1 MKKLIFCVVL
11 LLTGCAP
18 SHEKSS
24 AQKIVDASI
33 EAYGGKAWEDLH
45 LEFKFRKHNY
55 HLYRKQNQF
64 RYVRK
69 ALDSAA
75 PYIDSLWS
83 DGRFTRHQ
91 NQMLV
96 QLSDSLKK
104 VYSASVNSVLY
115 FVQIPHILNDAAV
128 IKTQLPDKSING
140 KTYHSIKV
148 TFQQEGGGED
158 FQDEFRYWIDP
169 KTYSIDYMAY
179 NYLTDGGGT
188 RFRVAYNQR
197 TIGPIRVQDYRNLK
211 PNATF
216 TPLDSLPKLFE
227 SGKLQQLSVI
237 ENTHWEIY

>member
-11 LLTGCAP
+11 LLTGCSP

-33 EAYGGKAWEDLH
+33 EAYGGNAWDALH
-45 LEFKFRKHNY
+45 LEFKFRNHRY
-55 HLYRKQNQF
+55 HLKRNQDRF
-64 RYVRK
+64 IYVRT
-69 ALDSAA
+69 ALEGEA
-75 PYIDSLWS
+75 PYTDSLWS
-83 DGRFTRHQ
+83 DGRFLRYR
-91 NQMLV
+91 NAAAV

-128 IKTQLPDKSING
+128 IKTQLPDQSING
-140 KTYHSIKV
+140 KTYHSIKI

-169 KTYSIDYMAY
+169 KTFAIDYMAY

-197 TIGPIRVQDYRNLK
+197 TIGPIWVQDYRNLK
-211 PNATF
+211 PNGTF

-237 ENTHWEIY
+237 ENTNWEIY

>member
-33 EAYGGKAWEDLH
+33 EAYGGTAWEDLH

-83 DGRFTRHQ
+83 DGRFTRH
-91 NQMLV
+91 
-96 QLSDSLKK
+96 K
-104 VYSASVNSVLY
+104 
-115 FVQIPHILNDAAV
+115 
-128 IKTQLPDKSING
+128 IKC
-140 KTYHSIKV
+140 
-148 TFQQEGGGED
+148 
-158 FQDEFRYWIDP
+158 
-169 KTYSIDYMAY
+169 
-179 NYLTDGGGT
+179 
-188 RFRVAYNQR
+188 
-197 TIGPIRVQDYRNLK
+197 
-211 PNATF
+211 
-216 TPLDSLPKLFE
+216 
-227 SGKLQQLSVI
+227 
-237 ENTHWEIY
+237 